1 MAKKKQTKQVTDDNQ
16 KEWAEIEESVSNHV
30 NITLEAFRIFG
41 KKNAKDY
48 PKKLAEMGIFHDVA
62 FTSYLLSFYLAVTTL
77 GPGMADRNKDKKP
90 RGKWITIDDFNQMI
104 GAALLASM
112 FNSSLTLSQ
121 EEVDRIKSFLQSD
134 IVGSFLYEF
143 ADGLITVER
152 ARMIAG

>member
-16 KEWAEIEESVSNHV
+16 KEWAEIEESVSKHV
-30 NITLEAFRIFG
+30 NITLEAFRFFG

-48 PKKLAEMGIFHDVA
+48 PKKLAEMGIFQDVA

-104 GAALLASM
+104 GAALLA
-112 FNSSLTLSQ
+112 LSQ